1 MSGGEYFRCPDECR
15 DMLPFRPRLIEWLQA
30 LALSAEEQVRF
41 LKEIGGQDY
50 LYLPVDELA
59 LEYHEIILL
68 LDQYREA
75 ANISE
80 AAEAALR
87 DLDEHFQSFSG
98 HVKKELWAYDAL
110 RKQPIWETARVKAK
124 HCLVLLGE
132 QVSPVRSAT

>member
-1 MSGGEYFRCPDECR
+1 
-15 DMLPFRPRLIEWLQA
+15 MLPFRPRLIEWLQA
-30 LALSAEEQVRF
+30 LALSAEEQVQF

-59 LEYHEIILL
+59 LEYYEIILL

-87 DLDEHFQSFSG
+87 DLDKHFQSFSG

-110 RKQPIWETARVKAK
+110 SKQPIWETARVKARQ
-124 HCLVLLGE
+124 CLVLLGE
-132 QVSPVRSAT
+132 QVSPVHSAT